1 MIGLSGYFG
10 AGEGLGRVV
19 CVPDGAPGRP
29 EMAQEQRPRSIT
41 GEA

>member
-1 MIGLSGYFG
+1 MIGLSGFFG
-10 AGEGLGRVV
+10 AGEGL
-19 CVPDGAPGRP
+19 GRP

>member
-19 CVPDGAPGRP
+19 CVPDGVPGRP
-29 EMAQEQRPRSIT
+29 EMAQEQRPCSIT
-41 GEA
+41 DEA